1 MQVTGRRLRWAGL
14 AVAVGVP
21 WTAIG
26 HAGDQSPARATATK
40 IARPT
45 NAHSPYAFETGVARR
60 HAGRSAVVHYVS
72 RGPDAPPKSDRNR
85 NGVPDYVEVVAAEA
99 DSALAFFANPLRCT
113 ETQCTDIG
121 MPPFRSPR
129 RDSAGPDRRPDIYL
143 KAGLAGNGLTIS
155 PRRGEGGSFVLL
167 APRLELRRLSPRD
180 GIYMI
185 LGHELFHLVEF
196 AYVPHGAPAWISEG
210 VANGMARRAWTAS
223 NLRAGVRPSTD
234 LAANDQYDV
243 WLDRPWLSMFS
254 DELDCPRCYGTL
266 NWWTEVAA
274 EGDVLQR
281 VFELMALA
289 PSRIGLG
296 VDALDQAI
304 RERGPILDG
313 RSLVDAMGA
322 FWLKLFRLAN
332 PRPLH
337 PLEVVAP
344 ERVVGPSTSSR
355 GNPPRPGHLAGLSA
369 HFVPL
374 KVSRSARGVRVT
386 LETDNGR
393 EPRMLLFVGP
403 GRFSERDGRIGREVL
418 PFRPVAKPFNGRQGK
433 AVVVE
438 ARFLHPVERTEVLL
452 VIASRRITGTPY
464 RLRFSELSPPANQ
477 LCGLTEQTESLCL
490 ELAPDYTSVRNLI
503 TNVVVDCSP
512 PERFRIGIARPEVIP
527 LAPNHSF
534 SSNMLIE
541 SGRAAG
547 AMELRGQL
555 DITLGASGTIRLL
568 GWSVESGSTRY
579 ACSSPI
585 VRWSARRP

>member
-355 GNPPRPGHLAGLSA
+355 ATLPDRDISQ
-369 HFVPL
+369 
-374 KVSRSARGVRVT
+374 VSRHTSCRSRCRVAPEASASRSRPTTDPSHARGSSSVPADSRS
-386 LETDNGR
+386 ETAGSDGR
-393 EPRMLLFVGP
+393 SSPSALSRSRSTAGKGRLSSWRRGFSIPSNEPR
-403 GRFSERDGRIGREVL
+403 
-418 PFRPVAKPFNGRQGK
+418 
-433 AVVVE
+433 
-438 ARFLHPVERTEVLL
+438 
-452 VIASRRITGTPY
+452 
-464 RLRFSELSPPANQ
+464 
-477 LCGLTEQTESLCL
+477 
-490 ELAPDYTSVRNLI
+490 
-503 TNVVVDCSP
+503 
-512 PERFRIGIARPEVIP
+512 
-527 LAPNHSF
+527 F
-534 SSNMLIE
+534 SS
-541 SGRAAG
+541 
-547 AMELRGQL
+547 
-555 DITLGASGTIRLL
+555 
-568 GWSVESGSTRY
+568 
-579 ACSSPI
+579 
-585 VRWSARRP
+585 